1 MNDKSANERL
11 ALNQKIVQKESE
23 IDDFQQIHRDVEKA
37 LNEFEIEMRSHF
49 QRLQDS
55 YETMMA
61 MGSSKAK
68 WEEADR
74 QSKQAHLVRM
84 LAENRDEL
92 GRYYIRTLQNLD
104 EEKNQLQKERDDLP
118 WD

>member
-1 MNDKSANERL
+1 MKDKSANERL

-23 IDDFQQIHRDVEKA
+23 IEDFQKIHRDVEQA
-37 LNEFEIEMRSHF
+37 LNEFEIEMRSNS
-49 QRLQDS
+49 QRLQAS
-55 YETMMA
+55 YEAMMA
-61 MGSSKAK
+61 MGSAKAK

-74 QSKQAHLVRM
+74 QSKQAHLMRM
-84 LAENRDEL
+84 LTEHRDEL
-92 GRYYIRTLQNLD
+92 SQYYIRTLQNLD